1 MHTLPSFDI
10 ASWNCGGFT
19 AAKGTCLL
27 DTLAA
32 RALHPAV
39 VVVVETHR
47 FLPLDSLPGFTV
59 AWEAQNLDYWQG
71 TTAASRHS

>member
-10 ASWNCGGFT
+10 TSWNCGGFT

-32 RALHPAV
+32 RALHLAV
-39 VVVVETHR
+39 MMVAETHR
-47 FLPLDSLPGFTV
+47 FLPLDLLPGVMV
-59 AWEAQNLDYWQG
+59 AREAQNLDYW
-71 TTAASRHS
+71 

>member
-1 MHTLPSFDI
+1 M
-10 ASWNCGGFT
+10 

-27 DTLAA
+27 DMLAA

-39 VVVVETHR
+39 VVVAEMHR

-59 AWEAQNLDYWQG
+59 AREAQNLDYW
-71 TTAASRHS
+71 